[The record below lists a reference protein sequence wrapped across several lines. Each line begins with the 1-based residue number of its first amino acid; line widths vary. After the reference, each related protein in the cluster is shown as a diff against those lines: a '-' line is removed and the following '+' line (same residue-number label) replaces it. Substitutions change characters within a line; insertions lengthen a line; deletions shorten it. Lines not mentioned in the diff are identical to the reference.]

1 MSIVIIS
8 ALLPVVI
15 LISYIYWRDKNSP
28 EPTKML
34 VKAFLYGV
42 LSIFL
47 SLCLSIPFGI
57 LGLYPNENI
66 TVFDA
71 IRQSFIAAAI
81 PEESAKLFM
90 LWLLLRKNS
99 FFDEKIDGIV
109 YASFVSLGFAAV
121 ENIMY
126 LSSSENFVTTSVTRA
141 LFSVPGHFSFGI
153 LMGYFY
159 SIARF
164 YTNNKLQNL
173 ILSLVAPVIA
183 HGLFNTI
190 LRTVSVSTS
199 VSVQLLLLVVFITFC
214 YALWKFANKRIK
226 EMIDSNNTNSLY

>member
-1 MSIVIIS
+1 MSIIIIS

-126 LSSSENFVTTSVTRA
+126 LSSSENFVTTSITRA

-159 SIARF
+159 SMARF

-199 VSVQLLLLVVFITFC
+199 VSVQLLLLVVFISFC

>member
-1 MSIVIIS
+1 
-8 ALLPVVI
+8 
-15 LISYIYWRDKNSP
+15 
-28 EPTKML
+28 ML

-126 LSSSENFVTTSVTRA
+126 LSSSENFVTTSITRA

-159 SIARF
+159 SMARF

-173 ILSLVAPVIA
+173 ILSLATPVIA

-199 VSVQLLLLVVFITFC
+199 VSVQLLLLVVFISFC

>member
-1 MSIVIIS
+1 MSIIIIS

-126 LSSSENFVTTSVTRA
+126 LSSSENFVTTSITRA

-159 SIARF
+159 SMARF
-164 YTNNKLQNL
+164 YTSNKLQNL

-199 VSVQLLLLVVFITFC
+199 VSVQLLLLVVFISFC

>member
-1 MSIVIIS
+1 MSIIIIS

-159 SIARF
+159 SMARF

>member
-1 MSIVIIS
+1 MSIIIIS

-126 LSSSENFVTTSVTRA
+126 LSSSENFVTTSITRA

-159 SIARF
+159 SMARF
-164 YTNNKLQNL
+164 YTNHKLQNL

-199 VSVQLLLLVVFITFC
+199 VSVQLLLLVVFISFC

>member
-1 MSIVIIS
+1 MSIIIIS

-126 LSSSENFVTTSVTRA
+126 LSSSENFVTTSITRA

-159 SIARF
+159 SMARF

-190 LRTVSVSTS
+190 LRTVGVSTS
-199 VSVQLLLLVVFITFC
+199 VSVQLLLLVVFISFC

>member
-90 LWLLLRKNS
+90 LWLLLRNNS

-126 LSSSENFVTTSVTRA
+126 LSSSENFVTTSITRA

-159 SIARF
+159 SMARF

-199 VSVQLLLLVVFITFC
+199 VSVQLLLLVVFISFC

>member
-1 MSIVIIS
+1 MSIIIIS

-126 LSSSENFVTTSVTRA
+126 LSSSENFVTTSITRA

-159 SIARF
+159 SMARF

-199 VSVQLLLLVVFITFC
+199 VSVQLLLLVVFISFC
-214 YALWKFANKRIK
+214 YALWKFAIKRIK

>member
-159 SIARF
+159 SMARF